1 MFLFNF
7 DPNPSESFSI
17 AVFVGSMTDEEFLA
31 AFTSKLV
38 DTTRDLLVD
47 LRGLNDFKVMTTTVR
62 QAVSKFKPV
71 AHKRQ
76 RKVAVVAPTD
86 IIFGVARMYEM
97 LRPDSNSPYEVFRDF
112 EAARKWLSP

>member
-1 MFLFNF
+1 MFLFN
-7 DPNPSESFSI
+7 PNPSESFSI
-17 AVFVGSMTDEEFLA
+17 AAFVGSITDEDFLA
-31 AFTSKLV
+31 AFTTKLV

-47 LRGLNDFKVMTTTVR
+47 LRGLDDFTVMTTTVR

-86 IIFGVARMYEM
+86 TVFGVARMYEM
-97 LRPDSNSPYEVFRDF
+97 MRPESNSPYEVFRDF

>member
-1 MFLFNF
+1 
-7 DPNPSESFSI
+7 
-17 AVFVGSMTDEEFLA
+17 MTDEDFLD
-31 AFTSKLV
+31 AFTSKLI

-47 LRGLNDFKVMTTTVR
+47 LRVLHDFKVSTATVR
-62 QAVSKFKPV
+62 VAVSKFKPV

-86 IIFGVARMYEM
+86 TVFGVARMYEM
-97 LRPDSNSPYEVFRDF
+97 MRPESNSPYEVFRDF